1 MNLLKKKMLR
11 LCIKVYNIVLKIK
24 CCPYIII
31 NKIFVF
37 GQYFYF
43 WEGINLAEERKKDTR
58 HRMILEDRERMSI
71 TGVIDVLSFDE
82 ESIIAETE
90 KGMLILRGNNMHVG
104 KLNLDEGEVS
114 VDGLID
120 TIEYSE
126 GGISKGKNSFLNR
139 IFK

>member
-1 MNLLKKKMLR
+1 M
-11 LCIKVYNIVLKIK
+11 
-24 CCPYIII
+24 
-31 NKIFVF
+31 
-37 GQYFYF
+37 
-43 WEGINLAEERKKDTR
+43 AEERKKDTR

-126 GGISKGKNSFLNR
+126 GGIDRKSVV
-139 IFK
+139 

>member
-1 MNLLKKKMLR
+1 MQFTDQTHEFLSL
-11 LCIKVYNIVLKIK
+11 
-24 CCPYIII
+24 
-31 NKIFVF
+31 
-37 GQYFYF
+37 
-43 WEGINLAEERKKDTR
+43 
-58 HRMILEDRERMSI
+58 ILDS
-71 TGVIDVLSFDE
+71 
-82 ESIIAETE
+82 ETE
-90 KGMLILRGNNMHVG
+90 KGMLILRGNNIHVG

>member
-1 MNLLKKKMLR
+1 M
-11 LCIKVYNIVLKIK
+11 
-24 CCPYIII
+24 
-31 NKIFVF
+31 
-37 GQYFYF
+37 
-43 WEGINLAEERKKDTR
+43 NLAEERKKDTR

-120 TIEYSE
+120 TIEYNE

>member
-1 MNLLKKKMLR
+1 M
-11 LCIKVYNIVLKIK
+11 
-24 CCPYIII
+24 
-31 NKIFVF
+31 
-37 GQYFYF
+37 
-43 WEGINLAEERKKDTR
+43 AEERKKDTR

-120 TIEYSE
+120 TIEYNE

>member
-1 MNLLKKKMLR
+1 M
-11 LCIKVYNIVLKIK
+11 
-24 CCPYIII
+24 
-31 NKIFVF
+31 
-37 GQYFYF
+37 
-43 WEGINLAEERKKDTR
+43 AEERKKDTR

-120 TIEYSE
+120 TI
-126 GGISKGKNSFLNR
+126 
-139 IFK
+139 

>member
-1 MNLLKKKMLR
+1 M
-11 LCIKVYNIVLKIK
+11 
-24 CCPYIII
+24 
-31 NKIFVF
+31 
-37 GQYFYF
+37 
-43 WEGINLAEERKKDTR
+43 AEERKKDTR

-120 TIEYSE
+120 TIEC
-126 GGISKGKNSFLNR
+126 GISKGKNSFLNR

>member
-1 MNLLKKKMLR
+1 M
-11 LCIKVYNIVLKIK
+11 
-24 CCPYIII
+24 
-31 NKIFVF
+31 
-37 GQYFYF
+37 
-43 WEGINLAEERKKDTR
+43 NLAEERKKDTR

-104 KLNLDEGEVS
+104 KLNLDESEVS

>member
-1 MNLLKKKMLR
+1 M
-11 LCIKVYNIVLKIK
+11 
-24 CCPYIII
+24 
-31 NKIFVF
+31 
-37 GQYFYF
+37 
-43 WEGINLAEERKKDTR
+43 NLAEERKKDTR

-126 GGISKGKNSFLNR
+126 GGNSKGKNSFLNR

>member
-1 MNLLKKKMLR
+1 M
-11 LCIKVYNIVLKIK
+11 
-24 CCPYIII
+24 
-31 NKIFVF
+31 
-37 GQYFYF
+37 
-43 WEGINLAEERKKDTR
+43 AEERKKDTR

-126 GGISKGKNSFLNR
+126 GGISMGKNSFLNR